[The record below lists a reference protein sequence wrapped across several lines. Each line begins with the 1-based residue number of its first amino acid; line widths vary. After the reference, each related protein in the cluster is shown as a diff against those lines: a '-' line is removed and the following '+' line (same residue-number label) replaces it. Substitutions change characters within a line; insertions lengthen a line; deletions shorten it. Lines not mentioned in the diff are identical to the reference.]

1 MSFLALYRGDS
12 VPTAQLVT
20 VCADPE
26 LVARFARK
34 MLHNPDHELT
44 RPTGDPA
51 VDALRGGHRQALEL
65 VREEAEGEA
74 SQDSRDDGP

>member
-1 MSFLALYRGDS
+1 MTSFLALYRGES

-26 LVARFARK
+26 LVARFARE
-34 MLHNPDHELT
+34 MLEDPDHELT
-44 RPTGDPA
+44 RRTGDPA
-51 VDALRGGHRQALEL
+51 VDALRGGRREALEL

-74 SQDSRDDGP
+74 GGGSE